1 MKCTS
6 KLKKKSRLLCLL
18 CIAALFVGGCKSTI
32 ENAYDPY
39 STDFMNGYNGVD
51 YFASN
56 SCVTNDVYFG
66 DTANSSVAEGAGV
79 FNMDTKEV
87 KFNKNIFERLYPAS
101 TTKVLTAYIIL
112 KRCNMS
118 DIVTVSKEAANP
130 AESSS
135 VCGLKEGDQISVMD
149 LLYGL
154 LLESG
159 NDAAI
164 ALAEHCSGSVE
175 AFADLMN
182 QTAAKL
188 GATQSNFVNPSGYPD
203 ENHYTTIY
211 DMYLIFSN
219 AISLESFVTIIN
231 SADHDAAYT
240 NASGNAVNVKFSNTC
255 GYLSGAYE
263 APEGVNVVGG
273 KTGTTHDAGY
283 CLVLYSTNSDNERII
298 SIVYK
303 ADGKSNLYLLMNEL
317 LSGFAN

>member
-1 MKCTS
+1 M
-6 KLKKKSRLLCLL
+6 
-18 CIAALFVGGCKSTI
+18 GGCKSTI

-56 SCVTNDVYFG
+56 SCVANDVNFG

-164 ALAEHCSGSVE
+164 AIAEHIAGSEE
-175 AFADLMN
+175 AFVSLMN
-182 QTAAKL
+182 EEAL
-188 GATQSNFVNPSGYPD
+188 SMGASCTHFANCHGMPD
-203 ENHYTTIY
+203 GNHYTSAY
-211 DMYLIFSN
+211 DLYVIFKN
-219 AISLESFVTIIN
+219 I
-231 SADHDAAYT
+231 
-240 NASGNAVNVKFSNTC
+240 
-255 GYLSGAYE
+255 
-263 APEGVNVVGG
+263 
-273 KTGTTHDAGY
+273 
-283 CLVLYSTNSDNERII
+283 
-298 SIVYK
+298 
-303 ADGKSNLYLLMNEL
+303 
-317 LSGFAN
+317 

>member
-1 MKCTS
+1 M
-6 KLKKKSRLLCLL
+6 
-18 CIAALFVGGCKSTI
+18 
-32 ENAYDPY
+32 
-39 STDFMNGYNGVD
+39 
-51 YFASN
+51 
-56 SCVTNDVYFG
+56 
-66 DTANSSVAEGAGV
+66 
-79 FNMDTKEV
+79 
-87 KFNKNIFERLYPAS
+87 
-101 TTKVLTAYIIL
+101 
-112 KRCNMS
+112 
-118 DIVTVSKEAANP
+118 
-130 AESSS
+130 
-135 VCGLKEGDQISVMD
+135 
-149 LLYGL
+149 
-154 LLESG
+154 LESG

>member
-6 KLKKKSRLLCLL
+6 KLKKKSRLLCLI

-56 SCVTNDVYFG
+56 SCVTNDVNFG

-203 ENHYTTIY
+203 ENHYTTAY
-211 DMYLIFSN
+211 DLSLIAKYCMQNSVFRS
-219 AISLESFVTIIN
+219 IVSEQSCTIN
-231 SADHDAAYT
+231 ST
-240 NASGNAVNVKFSNTC
+240 NKSDVRKYSNTNDLINPSSKY
-255 GYLSGAYE
+255 YLKE
-263 APEGVNVVGG
+263 CVGI
-273 KTGTTHDAGY
+273 KTGYTAQAKN
-283 CLVLYSTNSDNERII
+283 CLIAASKKDNLELITVVLGAEATPDGRSGRYVSTI
-298 SIVYK
+298 
-303 ADGKSNLYLLMNEL
+303 NLFEYATN
-317 LSGFAN
+317 

>member
-1 MKCTS
+1 MLIDGSSGQVLYEK
-6 KLKKKSRLLCLL
+6 
-18 CIAALFVGGCKSTI
+18 
-32 ENAYDPY
+32 
-39 STDFMNGYNGVD
+39 
-51 YFASN
+51 N
-56 SCVTNDVYFG
+56 SDR
-66 DTANSSVAEGAGV
+66 
-79 FNMDTKEV
+79 K
-87 KFNKNIFERLYPAS
+87 LYPAS
-101 TTKVLTAYIIL
+101 TTKIMTAL
-112 KRCNMS
+112 VALETLEELGLGPDSKV
-118 DIVTVSKEAANP
+118 IVPAEAAGV
-130 AESSS
+130 EGSSLY
-135 VCGLKEGDQISVMD
+135 LKAGEKLSLEE

-154 LLESG
+154 MLQSG
-159 NDAAI
+159 NDSAEAI
-164 ALAEHCSGSVE
+164 AACVGGSREAFVEKMNRKAEQLGCSG
-175 AFADLMN
+175 
-182 QTAAKL
+182 TH
-188 GATQSNFVNPSGYPD
+188 FVNPSGLFD

-263 APEGVNVVGG
+263 APDGVNVVGG

>member
-1 MKCTS
+1 M
-6 KLKKKSRLLCLL
+6 
-18 CIAALFVGGCKSTI
+18 GGCKSTI

-56 SCVTNDVYFG
+56 SCVTNDVNFG

-79 FNMDTKEV
+79 FNIDTKEV

-112 KRCNMS
+112 KQCNMS

-159 NDAAI
+159 NGAAI
-164 ALAEHCSGSVE
+164 ALAEHCSGSVD

-188 GATQSNFVNPSGYPD
+188 GATQSHFVNPSGYPD

-219 AISLESFVTIIN
+219 AISLESFVTIIS
-231 SADHDAAYT
+231 SADHDASYT

-263 APEGVNVVGG
+263 APDGVNVVGG